1 LIGTERNGFGG
12 HYEFAPSTK
21 RGVREFRET
30 ADLVFGP
37 SAVGTPSLSFL
48 IIYRA

>member
-1 LIGTERNGFGG
+1 MDLDDTMK
-12 HYEFAPSTK
+12 FAPSSK

-37 SAVGTPSLSFL
+37 SAVGAPSLSFL